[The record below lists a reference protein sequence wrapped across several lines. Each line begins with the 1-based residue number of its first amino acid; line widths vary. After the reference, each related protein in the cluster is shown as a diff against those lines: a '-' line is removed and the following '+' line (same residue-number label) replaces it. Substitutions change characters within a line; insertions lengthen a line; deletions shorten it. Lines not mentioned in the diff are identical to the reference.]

1 MATKLEKNIQALSDK
16 LGRELEIVHT
26 GVTGGYWPNETKALA
41 TRKERSNC
49 AETIKNLGEFVDSPT
64 GGFYRI
70 KGAYVVTGA
79 GYGGCRHH
87 QAQQVYF
94 AIVR

>member
-1 MATKLEKNIQALSDK
+1 MTTKLDNNIQALSDK
-16 LGRELEIVHT
+16 LGRELEIIHT

-49 AETIKNLGEFVDSPT
+49 AETIKKLGEFVDSPT

-79 GYGGCRHH
+79 GYGGSRYHK
-87 QAQQVYF
+87 AKQVYY

>member
-1 MATKLEKNIQALSDK
+1 METKLEKNIQALSDK
-16 LGRELEIVHT
+16 LGHELEILHT
-26 GVTGGYWPNETKALA
+26 GVTGGYWPNETNALA

-49 AETIKNLGEFVDSPT
+49 AEAIRKLGEFVESPT

-79 GYGGCRHH
+79 RYGGGYHRR
-87 QAQQVYF
+87 AKMVDF

>member
-1 MATKLEKNIQALSDK
+1 MTTKLDKNIQALSDK

-41 TRKERSNC
+41 TKKERSNC
-49 AETIKNLGEFVDSPT
+49 AIAIKKLGKFVESPT
-64 GGFYRI
+64 GGFYKI
-70 KGAYVVTGA
+70 ENAYVVTGA
-79 GYGGCRHH
+79 GYGGGYHH
-87 QAQQVYF
+87 KAKQVYY

>member
-26 GVTGGYWPNETKALA
+26 GVTGGYWPNETNALA

-49 AETIKNLGEFVDSPT
+49 AETIKKLGEFVDSPT

-79 GYGGCRHH
+79 GYGGIRHH
-87 QAQQVYF
+87 KAKQVYY